1 MFAGGLGAAILC
13 CEGLPRAHFMLGA
26 ASPKCDNQ
34 KVLQILPKVPWW
46 GLPTHPAFE
55 KQRSRAGHRHT
66 QTLPAGAR
74 LGGLAWEGEGGE
86 GWPPP
91 APLGG
96 ISPPQAVCTSVAQS
110 CFHQRRV
117 WSLEWDEQGRCDIRC
132 PDPGRASETLRAW
145 PELICPVT
153 GRCQLHSVST
163 VRALVSAGQSRFL
176 KPWWKLRP
184 LVGGVSIIH
193 SIPDLIPTEAPERLL
208 TLF

>member
-1 MFAGGLGAAILC
+1 MGAAILC

-86 GWPPP
+86 GWPPSGP
-91 APLGG
+91 SWGG
-96 ISPPQAVCTSVAQS
+96 SLRPKLSVLLWHRVAFINAAFGPWSGMSKAGVTSVAQT
-110 CFHQRRV
+110 QA
-117 WSLEWDEQGRCDIRC
+117 E
-132 PDPGRASETLRAW
+132 PLR
-145 PELICPVT
+145 L
-153 GRCQLHSVST
+153 
-163 VRALVSAGQSRFL
+163 
-176 KPWWKLRP
+176 
-184 LVGGVSIIH
+184 
-193 SIPDLIPTEAPERLL
+193 
-208 TLF
+208 